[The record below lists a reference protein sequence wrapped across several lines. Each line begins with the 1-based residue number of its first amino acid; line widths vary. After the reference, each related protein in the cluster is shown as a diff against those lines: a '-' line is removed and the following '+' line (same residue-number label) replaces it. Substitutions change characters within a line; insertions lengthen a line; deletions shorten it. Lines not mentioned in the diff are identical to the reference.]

1 MEPMRVLVVE
11 DEPNNREIA
20 VISLA
25 SAGYRVTSCA
35 NGAEAVDLCAAGRY
49 DVVLMDLAMPVMN
62 GLEATRRLRATAGTR
77 DALIMAVSGCTAPHE
92 RQSGLEAGC
101 DLSLPPQDLAQ
112 HAGRGPGPPRRCGRL
127 TPPPPRDQQASQSG
141 RMGA

>member
-1 MEPMRVLVVE
+1 MRPMNVLVVE

-20 VISLA
+20 VISLK
-25 SAGYRVTSCA
+25 SAGYTVTACA
-35 NGAEAVDLCAAGRY
+35 NGAEAVALCETGAPF

-62 GLEATRRLRATAGTR
+62 GLEATRRLRASGGMR

-101 DLSLPPQDLAQ
+101 DLFLAKPYRRKTLLNTL
-112 HAGRGPGPPRRCGRL
+112 AEALGRRV
-127 TPPPPRDQQASQSG
+127 AN
-141 RMGA
+141 